1 MAVQLT
7 IEFETLV
14 ELAKQLPEEAK
25 LALIKELDEA
35 GSSRELTND
44 EWKAKFRSLSISR
57 PVQEFYSMRRE
68 DWYDKFGR

>member
-14 ELAKQLPEEAK
+14 ELAKQLPTEAK
-25 LALIKELDEA
+25 LALIKELDET
-35 GSSRELTND
+35 GSHHELTND
-44 EWKAKFRSLSISR
+44 EWKTQFRSLSISR

-68 DWYDKFGR
+68 DWYDEFGR

>member
-14 ELAKQLPEEAK
+14 ELAKQLPTEAK
-25 LALIKELDEA
+25 RALIKELDEA
-35 GSSRELTND
+35 EERHELTND
-44 EWKAKFRSLSISR
+44 EWKAQFHSLSISR

-68 DWYDKFGR
+68 DWYDEFGR